1 MITDFASLL
10 YQQTRIAE
18 EEGARVYEAVVGI
31 VTDIKDDQKLC
42 RVKVKIPS
50 LPITDNTWWS
60 SWISIGGAKDRGWF
74 SLPEVDDEVLIMF
87 EHGEIHRP
95 IILGALW
102 NGKDRP
108 PSDNGDGKNNLRM
121 LRSRAG
127 HEVVLD
133 DTAGAEQVI
142 VRDGGVPGVVIFGH
156 AIARGWPTVL
166 LVWGLVAAL
175 GLAARAVLGGLYGHA
190 LHIMRENPTAG
201 SIAIAHDD
209 DRTAAQVIEAIVG
222 ARRDAVPVELVW
234 SLKTLAEQRR
244 ESCLIG
250 LWFSPSTVVTKRGQ

>member
-1 MITDFASLL
+1 MGVFTHTLSGGAIMVT
-10 YQQTRIAE
+10 E
-18 EEGARVYEAVVGI
+18 ERHIGARVYEAVVGI

-121 LRSRAG
+121 LRRTVISWAAS
-127 HEVVLD
+127 
-133 DTAGAEQVI
+133 TASAC
-142 VRDGGVPGVVIFGH
+142 
-156 AIARGWPTVL
+156 A
-166 LVWGLVAAL
+166 
-175 GLAARAVLGGLYGHA
+175 
-190 LHIMRENPTAG
+190 
-201 SIAIAHDD
+201 
-209 DRTAAQVIEAIVG
+209 
-222 ARRDAVPVELVW
+222 
-234 SLKTLAEQRR
+234 
-244 ESCLIG
+244 
-250 LWFSPSTVVTKRGQ
+250 

>member
-18 EEGARVYEAVVGI
+18 EEGARVYEAVIGI

-102 NGKDRP
+102 NGKDKAP
-108 PSDNGDGKNNLRM
+108 DNNGDGKDARRVFKSKSGHKVTFEDDQGFIQIEDGGGIGTIKIDAKGNKIEITAKQGDGAFQSKDELTI
-121 LRSRAG
+121 LAG
-127 HEVVLD
+127 EIAI
-133 DTAGAEQVI
+133 TAKGNCDLMGKSSGVDASSTGPFKINGNMVALKGSAI
-142 VRDGGVPGVVIFGH
+142 DINPGGVPKAAKATGD
-156 AIARGWPTVL
+156 
-166 LVWGLVAAL
+166 VADVA
-175 GLAARAVLGGLYGHA
+175 
-190 LHIMRENPTAG
+190 
-201 SIAIAHDD
+201 D
-209 DRTAAQVIEAIVG
+209 
-222 ARRDAVPVELVW
+222 PV
-234 SLKTLAEQRR
+234 K
-244 ESCLIG
+244 
-250 LWFSPSTVVTKRGQ
+250 